1 MDTNNEMPGALV
13 QDVEILVVEDS
24 ATQALQLQRML
35 QRNGYRVT
43 VTNDGI
49 KALEFLHEHPITM
62 VLTDIIMPQM
72 DGYELCRR
80 IKADE
85 HLKHIPVIL
94 LTVLSDP
101 MDVLKGL
108 QCGADNFIVKP
119 YDEKILLRRIHY
131 ILANRA
137 LREYSLAQMGIEVY
151 FGGARHEITSE
162 RVQIV
167 DLLLSVYETAV
178 QKNVAL
184 QQAKEEAEKA
194 HLEAEKAN
202 AAKSEFLSRM
212 SHELRTPLNAILGF
226 AQILEMENPAPQQQE
241 SLQQILSGGRHLLV
255 LINEVLD
262 ITRIEAGKMEMSLEP
277 VSLDETLQDA
287 VNLITPLA
295 AERSIKINVND
306 TCGLFVKADRQ
317 RLKQVFLNLLSNAVK
332 YNHDDG
338 SITVSCEKTA
348 TQNLRIKVAD
358 TGFVILPEDRDKL
371 FQPFERLTASQRMI
385 SGTGLGLALS
395 KRLMEVMNGTIG
407 LDTISENGNV
417 FWIELPAAEAP
428 TLQQEAR
435 EMIMANEDDVS
446 AENSA
451 CTVLYVEDNLSNL
464 RLVEHILRHRPHIR
478 LLSAMQGR
486 IGLELAQKHR
496 PDLILLDL
504 HLPDIMGDEVL
515 RLLRA
520 NASTRGIPVVMLSAD
535 ASPLQIKRL
544 RAEGVEGYL
553 TKPLDVRKFLKVL
566 EQHLNKEP

>member
-1 MDTNNEMPGALV
+1 MDTNNEMPDALV

-43 VTNDGI
+43 VTKDGI
-49 KALEFLHEHPITM
+49 KALEFLHEHPTTM

-194 HLEAEKAN
+194 RLEAEKAN

-226 AQILEMENPAPQQQE
+226 AQILEMENHSEEQHE
-241 SLQQILSGGRHLLV
+241 SVEQILSGGRHLLS

-262 ITRIEAGKMEMSLEP
+262 ISRIEAGKMELSLEP
-277 VSLDETLQDA
+277 VALDETLQEA
-287 VNLITPLA
+287 ANLIAPLA
-295 AERSIKINVND
+295 TERSIKINVNG
-306 TCGLFVKADRQ
+306 TANLFVQADRQ

-332 YNHDDG
+332 YNHDGG
-338 SITVSCEKTA
+338 SITINCEKTGP
-348 TQNLRIKVAD
+348 QSLRVKVED
-358 TGFVILPEDRDKL
+358 TGLAILSEDRDKL

-395 KRLMEVMNGTIG
+395 KHLMEAMRGTIG
-407 LDTISENGNV
+407 LD
-417 FWIELPAAEAP
+417 
-428 TLQQEAR
+428 
-435 EMIMANEDDVS
+435 
-446 AENSA
+446 
-451 CTVLYVEDNLSNL
+451 
-464 RLVEHILRHRPHIR
+464 
-478 LLSAMQGR
+478 
-486 IGLELAQKHR
+486 
-496 PDLILLDL
+496 
-504 HLPDIMGDEVL
+504 
-515 RLLRA
+515 
-520 NASTRGIPVVMLSAD
+520 D
-535 ASPLQIKRL
+535 ASDIGQYFLDRITSRTRPLITAGY
-544 RAEGVEGYL
+544 AEYYYGKQGQHGYR
-553 TKPLDVRKFLKVL
+553 KPCPHFALCGR
-566 EQHLNKEP
+566 